1 MALSNEAYQSLEDI
15 VGTEYISAE
24 PVILDSYAWMR
35 ANELHTKDRS
45 GFFIRPEAVV
55 LPGSTE
61 EVQAVM
67 KACNRFKIKCKA
79 FSTGWINLAQPS
91 GAGVINMDLRRLNR
105 ILEIDEK
112 NMFAVI
118 EPYVIGSQLQAEV
131 MKLGLNCHIIGA
143 GGSCSPLAAATSFI
157 GNGADGIFMGYS
169 SETLLALEWVL
180 PNGDI
185 LRTGSLG
192 AGLGWSCGEGPGP
205 SLRGIARGTTGASG
219 ALGVFTKCAVKLAPW
234 PGPAEMPVE
243 GTIPAYYTKLPDNF
257 RAYTV
262 TMPSW
267 EAYTD
272 AYYKIYDAEIGY
284 IGHRQFSKLGEDLS
298 TAFFALYRDSTKSL
312 DDLEEFTRKPEIQ
325 DLTDELRHY
334 SFQLILAGMTPGD
347 IEYQEKVLDQI
358 LAETRGHRVV
368 AMSEPATAQ
377 FVMLYLLKLHSKH
390 LNHVYAG
397 GKSQYFRPDGSPD
410 YAIEYAPLMIEL
422 LKKYQEKGTLVKTG
436 GDSLMG
442 TLSGI
447 GGGGDFHLEQFVS
460 YDRNDMK
467 SINATR
473 ELVEEARKLAAEKM
487 PGSPAALV
495 GLPPDVM
502 LTTIAASAQSVRY
515 HWQWKIKQM
524 LDPNGVG
531 ESAGYPML
539 KEPPKE

>member
-1 MALSNEAYQSLEDI
+1 MALSNEAYRSLEDI

-35 ANELHTKDRS
+35 VNELRTKDRS
-45 GFFIRPEAVV
+45 GFFFRPGAVV

-61 EVQAVM
+61 EVQAVIR
-67 KACNRFKIKCKA
+67 ACNRFGIKCRA
-79 FSTGWINLAQPS
+79 FSTGWTILAQPS

-169 SETLLALEWVL
+169 SETLLALEWVT

-185 LRTGSLG
+185 LRTGSLSG
-192 AGLGWSCGEGPGP
+192 GLGWSCGEGPGP
-205 SLRGIARGTTGASG
+205 SLRGIARGTTGTSG

-243 GTIPAYYTKLPDNF
+243 GTIPAYFTKLPNNF
-257 RAYTV
+257 RTYTIA
-262 TMPSW
+262 MPSW
-267 EAYTD
+267 KAYTD

-284 IGHRQFSKLGEDLS
+284 IGHRQFSSLGEDLS
-298 TAFFALYRDSTKSL
+298 TAFFALYRDPTKSM
-312 DDLEEFTRKPEIQ
+312 DDLEEFTQKPEIRK
-325 DLTDELRHY
+325 LADELRHY

-347 IEYQEKVLDQI
+347 IEYQEKVLEQI
-358 LAETRGHRVV
+358 LAETGGHRVA

-377 FVMLYLLKLHSKH
+377 FVLLYLLTLHCKN

-410 YAIEYAPLMIEL
+410 YSIEYAPFMIEL
-422 LKKYQEKGTLVKTG
+422 LKKYQERGTLVKTG

-460 YDRNDMK
+460 YNRNDME
-467 SINATR
+467 SINAVR
-473 ELVEEARKLAAEKM
+473 ELVEEARKVAAEKM
-487 PGSPAALV
+487 PGSSAALA
-495 GLPPDVM
+495 GLPPDA
-502 LTTIAASAQSVRY
+502 IPAALASSSQSIRY

-531 ESAGYPML
+531 EPAGYPML
-539 KEPPKE
+539 KELPKE

>member
-1 MALSNEAYQSLEDI
+1 
-15 VGTEYISAE
+15 
-24 PVILDSYAWMR
+24 
-35 ANELHTKDRS
+35 
-45 GFFIRPEAVV
+45 
-55 LPGSTE
+55 
-61 EVQAVM
+61 
-67 KACNRFKIKCKA
+67 
-79 FSTGWINLAQPS
+79 
-91 GAGVINMDLRRLNR
+91 MDLRRLNR

-143 GGSCSPLAAATSFI
+143 GGNCSPLAAATSFI
-157 GNGADGIFMGYS
+157 GNGADGVFMGYS
-169 SETLLALEWVL
+169 SETLLALEWVT

-219 ALGVFTKCAVKLAPW
+219 ALGVFTKCAVKLASW
-234 PGPAEMPVE
+234 PGPAEMPVD
-243 GTIPAYYTKLPDNF
+243 GTIPAYHTNLPNNL
-257 RAYTV
+257 RAYTLA
-262 TMPSW
+262 MPSW

-284 IGHRQFSKLGEDLS
+284 IGHRQFSMLGEDLS
-298 TAFFALYRDSTKSL
+298 TAFFALYRDPTKSL

-325 DLTDELRHY
+325 RLAEELRHY
-334 SFQLILAGMTPGD
+334 SFQLILAGMTPRD

-358 LAETRGHRVV
+358 LAETGGHRVA
-368 AMSEPATAQ
+368 AMSEPATEQ
-377 FVMLYLLKLHSKH
+377 FVLLYLLKLHCKH

-397 GKSQYFRPDGSPD
+397 GKGQYFRPDGSPD
-410 YAIEYAPLMIEL
+410 YSIEYAPFMIDF
-422 LKKYQEKGTLVKTG
+422 LKKHQERGKLVKTG

-442 TLSGI
+442 TLAAI

-460 YDRNDMK
+460 YNRNDME

-473 ELVEEARKLAAEKM
+473 ELAEEARKVAAERM
-487 PGSPAALV
+487 PGSSAALA
-495 GLPPDVM
+495 GLPPDAM
-502 LTTIAASAQSVRY
+502 IAALDASAQSIRF

-531 ESAGYPML
+531 EPAGYPML